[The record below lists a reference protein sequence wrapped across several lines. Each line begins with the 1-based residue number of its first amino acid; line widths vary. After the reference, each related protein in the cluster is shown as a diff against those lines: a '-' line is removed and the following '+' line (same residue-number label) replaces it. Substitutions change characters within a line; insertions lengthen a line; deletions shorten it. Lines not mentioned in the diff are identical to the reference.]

1 MIQVIKFLGRTYVT
15 LALLVV
21 WSYILFSQ
29 ETLPLQ
35 HLEQLVQSAERLHGV
50 TQSDKTNSFD
60 AHRGKCGLWL
70 SFEIAQNW
78 KYFSELQK
86 AHLQILLSPQQTQ
99 KDTVIGRFHIF
110 YDSTG
115 NNEPALL
122 DVYSRRIPN
131 SSRAYVDSVGKYFN
145 YSWDYLVN
153 SLGYEPP
160 PFQSG
165 NSYYNVYIQELGYN
179 YGETVFEPSDLINN
193 FNPPRYTSYIRIE
206 NEFKG
211 FYSEGIAGLKVTSAH
226 ELHHAF
232 QIGSYGYWGSEI
244 YIYEITSTWMED
256 VVYDDVND
264 YYCYLRDPYTPRK
277 GQFLLPDV
285 SFTSSDAQVTYSRA
299 IWGKFIE
306 KRFSR
311 DVMRKTWEY
320 IRQEHSLQA
329 IDNALKDVGSEFRK
343 AFFEWTLWN
352 LHTGP
357 TCDTVKYYTEG
368 KNYPEIRKRALID
381 YSHVARAFI
390 DSIDALS
397 SSYRPLCILNSLNDS
412 CNTNPDMMIVV
423 SNLNKNYAYNSPIK
437 LPFLY
442 ELKDSSDASFQQLPK
457 GIYGRLNVSD
467 PQNWTSIGIDSLSRD
482 TIIIIES
489 HLPDVFVCPNPFY
502 AVRDR
507 YIYFRLPKSKSTAA
521 ILSIFTSGLDKIFSR
536 ELLLNT
542 TPCRQGTEWLGGSG
556 LQWDGYDNSAL
567 RVPTG
572 IYFYIIMIDDKTYTG
587 KFALIEE

>member
-15 LALLVV
+15 IALLVV

-29 ETLPLQ
+29 ETFPLQ

-122 DVYSRRIPN
+122 DEYSGRIPN

-206 NEFKG
+206 NDFKG

-232 QIGSYGYWGSEI
+232 QIGSYGFWGSEI

-329 IDNALKDVGSEFRK
+329 IDHALTNAGSSFRS
-343 AFFEWTLWN
+343 AFLEWTIWN
-352 LHTGP
+352 YNTGP
-357 TCDTVKYYTEG
+357 YSDTARYYTEAR
-368 KNYPEIRKRALID
+368 NYPTVNFRPTIEYVKVPRSFTDTIEVISSVYHPICVLGSSTD
-381 YSHVARAFI
+381 NCNLGPQVVAI
-390 DSIDALS
+390 I
-397 SSYRPLCILNSLNDS
+397 
-412 CNTNPDMMIVV
+412 
-423 SNLNKNYAYNSPIK
+423 SNLNTSEVSGKKMGFSYDISNSGGQG
-437 LPFLY
+437 Y
-442 ELKDSSDASFQQLPK
+442 TELVNGVFV
-457 GIYGRLNVSD
+457 RLNVPD
-467 PQNWTSIGIDSLSRD
+467 PQNWISQESVP
-482 TIIIIES
+482 TIVS
-489 HLPDVFVCPNPFY
+489 DVLVYPNPFY
-502 AVRDR
+502 PKGLKPLN
-507 YIYFRLPKSKSTAA
+507 FRLPPVSQSSAN
-521 ILSIFTSGLDKIFSR
+521 LYIFNSSMDRIATKDLDVISQNFEPKIV
-536 ELLLNT
+536 
-542 TPCRQGTEWLGGSG
+542 
-556 LQWDGYDNSAL
+556 WDGHDMKGEI
-567 RVPTG
+567 VPTG
-572 IYFYIIMIDDKTYTG
+572 VYFYVILIDGNRYTG
-587 KFALIEE
+587 KFAVIKE